1 MSLEERPTTAIV
13 LSLIGGSLMLL
24 SGAVMVTM
32 LMYGW
37 VGFGMMGGF
46 GRMMGGYMGMMG
58 NIGIPFGFMG
68 VLSLIGTVSGILVIT
83 GAVMLSSRPAEH
95 EAWGIIILI
104 FSLISLLGMG
114 GFLIGAILGIIGGA
128 FALSWKPAAK
138 V

>member
-24 SGAVMVTM
+24 SGAIMFMM

-37 VGFGMMGGF
+37 MGFGMMGGY
-46 GRMMGGYMGMMG
+46 MGMGMMG

-68 VLSLIGTVSGILVIT
+68 SLSLIGIVSGILVII
-83 GAVMLSSRPAEH
+83 GAVMLSLRPAEH
-95 EAWGIIILI
+95 EAWGITILI
-104 FSLISLLGMG
+104 FSVISLLGMG

-128 FALSWKPAAK
+128 FALSLKPTVK

>member
-24 SGAVMVTM
+24 SVAMMFTM

-37 VGFGMMGGF
+37 VGFGMMDGF

-68 VLSLIGTVSGILVIT
+68 GLSLIGTVSGILVII
-83 GAVMLSSRPAEH
+83 GAVMLSSRPVEH
-95 EAWGIIILI
+95 EAWGLIILI
-104 FSLISLLGMG
+104 FSIISFLGMG

-138 V
+138 T